1 MGVKGLWRL
10 LLPIGRRI
18 SLESLEGKILA
29 IDASIWLTQFI
40 KAMRDKETGKALPH
54 AHLTGFFKRIC
65 RLKYHGIRP
74 IFVFD
79 GATPEIKKR
88 ETALRRKRREA
99 FASSLHNEAAVQRLA
114 KRILAQ
120 HLQKEK
126 LVKAKKAPPPLPAA
140 AAAQAHAGAGSF
152 ADCFNPG
159 EQEAPTTA
167 AAPSVAT
174 TFPARSSDA
183 TVSQSATEGEPA
195 AATAV
200 GAAAAEPSDSN
211 NGVSKEDEAAI
222 LAAIQDMVEEEE
234 AKKSKAA
241 LEQTNDWEC
250 PMEEDEEEGEGGG
263 SEQKN
268 DDDDD
273 AQHVTLYDD
282 CNGSDPDYNDN
293 DDDSLNVAYIAS
305 LPPDKRKDAIEKAKR
320 QQRTYYTFS

>member
-18 SLESLEGKILA
+18 ALESLEGKILA

-40 KAMRDKETGKALPH
+40 KAMRDKETGNALPH

-88 ETALRRKRREA
+88 ETALRRRRREA
-99 FASSLHNEAAVQRLA
+99 FASTLHNEAAVQRLA

-120 HLQKEK
+120 HLQKENLMK
-126 LVKAKKAPPPLPAA
+126 TKKAPPLAGAVAP
-140 AAAQAHAGAGSF
+140 AHAGAGSY

-159 EQEAPTTA
+159 EQEAPSVAAVATVATTSDTTA
-167 AAPSVAT
+167 ASPST
-174 TFPARSSDA
+174 T
-183 TVSQSATEGEPA
+183 TVA
-195 AATAV
+195 AAV
-200 GAAAAEPSDSN
+200 GVAAEPRESN
-211 NGVSKEDEAAI
+211 DVSKEDEAAI
-222 LAAIQDMVEEEE
+222 MAAIQDMVEEEE

-241 LEQTNDWEC
+241 IEQTNDWEC
-250 PMEEDEEEGEGGG
+250 PMEDEEQNEGGG
-263 SEQKN
+263 SEQQN
-268 DDDDD
+268 DDDD

-282 CNGSDPDYNDN
+282 CNGSDN
-293 DDDSLNVAYIAS
+293 DDSLNVAYIAS

-320 QQRTYYTFS
+320 QQRTYNIYSGMIANRA